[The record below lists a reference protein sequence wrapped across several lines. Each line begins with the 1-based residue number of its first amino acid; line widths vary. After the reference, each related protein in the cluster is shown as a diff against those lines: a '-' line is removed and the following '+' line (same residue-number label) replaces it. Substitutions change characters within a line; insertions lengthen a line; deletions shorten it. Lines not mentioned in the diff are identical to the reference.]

1 MYPSPN
7 GHYYTMAQVCEL
19 TLEGATQA
27 GEAPVIVVPGLG
39 LEKKEKRGCTAIP
52 LTRPVFCLFLGAC
65 IRKTC
70 IFSARLVM
78 YLHD

>member
-1 MYPSPN
+1 
-7 GHYYTMAQVCEL
+7 MAQVGEL
-19 TLEGATQA
+19 TLQGTTQA
-27 GEAPVIVVPGLG
+27 GEAPVIVVPGLR
-39 LEKKEKRGCTAIP
+39 LEKKGKKKKAGCTVIP
-52 LTRPVFCLFLGAC
+52 LTRPVFCLFLGAR